1 MLFFMIFNII
11 FLFKGRNLGGQC
23 WKWEGPGKYHRDREV
38 CFYLGKLPFLR
49 KEIYDFM
56 IRNVLY
62 FYDKY

>member
-1 MLFFMIFNII
+1 MIFNII